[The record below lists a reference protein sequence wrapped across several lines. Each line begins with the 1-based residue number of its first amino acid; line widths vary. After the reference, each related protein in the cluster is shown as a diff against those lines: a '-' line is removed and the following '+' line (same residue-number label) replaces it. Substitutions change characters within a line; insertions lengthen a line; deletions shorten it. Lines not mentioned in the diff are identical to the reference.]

1 MTKKTDTGA
10 TCYKVISNDYGLYSI
25 WPADRENARG
35 WQDAGK
41 TGTAQECVAYIE
53 EVWTDTQE
61 PGELKKGV
69 GLDAFFATPSR
80 DMGIGRKDNQTYKLI
95 ENRAGEYLI
104 WPENSLNMLGWHNTD
119 KSGTKEECISYL
131 LEMWKP

>member
-41 TGTAQECVAYIE
+41 TGTGEECTDYIR
-53 EVWTDTQE
+53 EVWTDTPSDGSQKAQ
-61 PGELKKGV
+61 GM
-69 GLDAFFATPSR
+69 DAFFATPSR
-80 DMGIGRKDNQTYKLI
+80 DMGIGRPENTTYKLI
-95 ENRAGEYLI
+95 ANREGQYLI
-104 WPENSLNMLGWHNTD
+104 WPEKSLNMLGWKDTD

-131 LEMWKP
+131 LEMWPR